1 MIKNRRFT
9 LMTGIFIVLLLFQI
23 NVSVADY
30 LSSFYY
36 LLLLLSQVI
45 MIYVI

>member
-9 LMTGIFIVLLLFQI
+9 LISGMLIIVLMLQL
-23 NVSVADY
+23 NVTLADFVNK
-30 LSSFYY
+30 LDY

-45 MIYVI
+45 MICVI

>member
-9 LMTGIFIVLLLFQI
+9 LISGMLIIVLLLQL
-23 NVSVADY
+23 NVTLADFVNK
-30 LSSFYY
+30 LDY

-45 MIYVI
+45 MICVI

>member
-1 MIKNRRFT
+1 MIKNRRFI
-9 LMTGIFIVLLLFQI
+9 LISGMLIIVLLLQL
-23 NVSVADY
+23 NVTLADFVNK
-30 LSSFYY
+30 LDY